1 MLLESTVPWPDDIE
15 TKSLSPLEQLQS
27 ALEENATSIGEELH
41 KRSIMHKLTD
51 DLDLIPV
58 PRIRF
63 TQPSEDVE
71 KKKIRVVA
79 EVSDALAKHSRI
91 FVDVPLNYADS
102 AVPWH
107 YASALAGTTLDDRL
121 AIPVIVKWDEFSPPS
136 RGLNR
141 LLESLN
147 LDGLINHAD
156 YQFIFVFPDFRMESK
171 PKSEFLHACL
181 EGIENASILIFSHE
195 KRFVTYGDAVTEILQ
210 TERATVQAISFS
222 SIISFMNEAH
232 QMTVL
237 DAEVSAKRLMSAFRG
252 HRLPIHPSYLASL
265 SKDALARLI
274 NANRRGELVEL
285 TVAGLL
291 SMLVAD
297 DNADIVISRTGRE
310 EFLSSL
316 AVEIYAQKR
325 QFTREKLIEYVTD
338 LDKKHNLG
346 LAPASF
352 IAAFETAGVLQFV
365 DGVADIHIPIIR
377 SYMLAKG
384 LIHDDAA
391 ALLYFN
397 LDEDNFDFSTFDL
410 YCEYSRT
417 HPIKEQLTARL
428 KASIEYFSQKISDY
442 ERPVIDGA
450 YPAMLFDRGMN
461 LTQMASDLSEDA
473 EALTSKTSLV
483 NEKQA
488 LMDMQDHI
496 AHTDTAKKSSLA
508 DREVFE
514 REYASMRNFYAAAIL
529 LGDRRGAPKW

>member
-195 KRFVTYGDAVTEILQ
+195 K
-210 TERATVQAISFS
+210 
-222 SIISFMNEAH
+222 
-232 QMTVL
+232 
-237 DAEVSAKRLMSAFRG
+237 
-252 HRLPIHPSYLASL
+252 
-265 SKDALARLI
+265 
-274 NANRRGELVEL
+274 
-285 TVAGLL
+285 GLL
-291 SMLVAD
+291 
-297 DNADIVISRTGRE
+297 
-310 EFLSSL
+310 
-316 AVEIYAQKR
+316 
-325 QFTREKLIEYVTD
+325 
-338 LDKKHNLG
+338 
-346 LAPASF
+346 
-352 IAAFETAGVLQFV
+352 
-365 DGVADIHIPIIR
+365 
-377 SYMLAKG
+377 
-384 LIHDDAA
+384 
-391 ALLYFN
+391 
-397 LDEDNFDFSTFDL
+397 
-410 YCEYSRT
+410 
-417 HPIKEQLTARL
+417 
-428 KASIEYFSQKISDY
+428 
-442 ERPVIDGA
+442 
-450 YPAMLFDRGMN
+450 
-461 LTQMASDLSEDA
+461 
-473 EALTSKTSLV
+473 
-483 NEKQA
+483 
-488 LMDMQDHI
+488 LMEMQ
-496 AHTDTAKKSSLA
+496 
-508 DREVFE
+508 
-514 REYASMRNFYAAAIL
+514 
-529 LGDRRGAPKW
+529 